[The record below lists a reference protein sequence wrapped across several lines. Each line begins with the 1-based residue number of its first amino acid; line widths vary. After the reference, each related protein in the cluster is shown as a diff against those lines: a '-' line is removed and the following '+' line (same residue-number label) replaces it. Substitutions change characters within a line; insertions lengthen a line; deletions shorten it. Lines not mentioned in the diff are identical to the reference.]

1 MIKFIRDIKVRN
13 IGRFCDIMFDVV
25 RFDLFIF
32 FWYCGSVSGVVGLCY
47 IFGVVFELCWLV
59 VVDFGIVVLFVVGFL
74 GVIWGGEF
82 VVKLIFVYN
91 VG

>member
-1 MIKFIRDIKVRN
+1 M
-13 IGRFCDIMFDVV
+13 
-25 RFDLFIF
+25 
-32 FWYCGSVSGVVGLCY
+32 GLCY